1 MDFFGIGF
9 LELVVIVV
17 VALLAF
23 GPDKIPEVAKKA
35 GAVLVQ
41 ARRSVNEARSALLED
56 TDLADLRKLTYTAL
70 EPPPAP
76 PKPPE
81 PPSKQAPP
89 A

>member
-35 GAVLVQ
+35 GTVLIQ
-41 ARRSVNEARSALLED
+41 ARRSVQEARTALLED
-56 TDLADLRKLTYTAL
+56 TDLADLRKLTYSAL
-70 EPPPAP
+70 EPP
-76 PKPPE
+76 KPQE
-81 PPSKQAPP
+81 PPASQPPQAH
-89 A
+89 